1 MNFYYFCV
9 YLSFVVVSR
18 FTRFSLTFFLCN
30 SGFLFLASSAA
41 VLFWHSLLSLVVFL
55 VFPYFP
61 RCCLLLHT
69 TKLVYPFLLS
79 NISGFSG
86 AFWLHCSLEGAGGEM
101 LGGWKSRVSHSQ
113 PVTIFHA
120 VVSFSFTE
128 ILPLAV
134 R

>member
-9 YLSFVVVSR
+9 FLELCSCFEIYSVFPRIFPLQLGIPVLSLVCCCFI
-18 FTRFSLTFFLCN
+18 
-30 SGFLFLASSAA
+30 LA
-41 VLFWHSLLSLVVFL
+41 LSLVVFL

-69 TKLVYPFLLS
+69 TKLVYPFLLG

-101 LGGWKSRVSHSQ
+101 LGGWKSRVGHSQ